1 MDLET
6 GRRHSQAHE
15 SRWLNL
21 IGFSL
26 RPGYGLAV
34 DDWRVAQTWATV
46 QGKIVHPGAA
56 TWAEGWILWRRIGG
70 GLAAGQQ
77 QALAEPLLG
86 PIHGLHRQL
95 TTGKRKGGDFTFSSN
110 ETAEIWRLLGSLELL
125 SVSTKIELGRVLL
138 DLLPK
143 RKMEAVRP
151 AIGWALGRIGARQP
165 SYGPLNTVVPVDE
178 VAAWLP
184 RMMKLYG
191 DDPMGRLAAMQ
202 MARRTDD
209 RYRDVPEKLRRQ
221 VVEWLDLHE
230 APAHFIELVRDG
242 GRLDNEE
249 QGLVFGESL
258 PAGLQ
263 MM

>member
-1 MDLET
+1 
-6 GRRHSQAHE
+6 
-15 SRWLNL
+15 
-21 IGFSL
+21 
-26 RPGYGLAV
+26 
-34 DDWRVAQTWATV
+34 
-46 QGKIVHPGAA
+46 
-56 TWAEGWILWRRIGG
+56 
-70 GLAAGQQ
+70 
-77 QALAEPLLG
+77 
-86 PIHGLHRQL
+86 
-95 TTGKRKGGDFTFSSN
+95 
-110 ETAEIWRLLGSLELL
+110 
-125 SVSTKIELGRVLL
+125 
-138 DLLPK
+138 
-143 RKMEAVRP
+143 
-151 AIGWALGRIGARQP
+151 
-165 SYGPLNTVVPVDE
+165 